1 MLYTVFHHEMTIYL
15 LLILIFSASTSVFLD
30 AGPPS
35 KASRDGRLNAGQLG
49 GVSGAPSARKRRR
62 ASARARS
69 RHATPRTPQPRPQW
83 CTQCMHSG
91 GRGLHRVETGN
102 SSLDKL
108 CDESSKTKRL
118 FVFAEVNR
126 VCRHRPPSSFTSW
139 YSMDY

>member
-1 MLYTVFHHEMTIYL
+1 M
-15 LLILIFSASTSVFLD
+15 FLD

-49 GVSGAPSARKRRR
+49 GVSSAPSARKRRR
-62 ASARARS
+62 ASAHARS
-69 RHATPRTPQPRPQW
+69 RHAMPATAHTSVVHAAV
-83 CTQCMHSG
+83 HSG